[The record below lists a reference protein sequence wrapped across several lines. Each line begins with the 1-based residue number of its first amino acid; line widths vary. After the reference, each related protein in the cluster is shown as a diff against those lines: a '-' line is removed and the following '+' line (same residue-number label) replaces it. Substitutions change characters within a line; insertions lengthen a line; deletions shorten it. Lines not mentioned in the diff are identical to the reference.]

1 MNDDVRV
8 LYLAGSGRTGSTI
21 VANIL
26 GQVDGYFA
34 VGELWNIWRRGI
46 MEARRCG
53 CGEPVVSCPVWS
65 SILESAFG
73 RRLERHEAEQLDA
86 LTHLYLRTRW
96 VRALRDARRNPSP
109 EGDAYRGA
117 LAALYGAIRD
127 VTGCRVIVDSS
138 KSPVYGALL
147 ATLRGVELHAVHL
160 LRDPRATAFSST
172 RVRTL
177 PDFGDARLMRRER
190 PYVAARR
197 WTKNHTLCGLLLP
210 AHAASFTRVRYEDFM
225 ARPGDEIAR
234 LVATTGVHAALPFT
248 DERTVRLAATHSV
261 SGNPGR
267 FTVGDVS
274 LRPDDEWRTAMRLSD
289 RATVTALTWP
299 LLLRHRYPLPGGR
312 PHTV

>member
-8 LYLAGSGRTGSTI
+8 LYLAGSSRTGSTI

-46 MEARRCG
+46 IEGRRCG
-53 CGEPVVSCPVWS
+53 CGEPVASCPEWDR
-65 SILESAFG
+65 ILQRAFG

-86 LTHLYLRTRW
+86 LTHQYLRTRW
-96 VRALRDARRNPSP
+96 VRALRDARRNPSLD
-109 EGDAYRGA
+109 GDAYRGA
-117 LAALYGAIRD
+117 LAALYRAVRD
-127 VTGCRVIVDSS
+127 ITGCSVIVDSS

-147 ATLRGVELHAVHL
+147 ATLPGVEVHAVHL
-160 LRDPRATAFSST
+160 LRDPRATAFSTT

-177 PDFGDARLMRRER
+177 PDFGDGRLMRRER

-197 WTKNHTLCGLLLP
+197 WTKNHTLCSWLLP
-210 AHAASFTRVRYEDFM
+210 AHAASFTRLRYEDFM
-225 ARPGDEIAR
+225 ARPAEATAR
-234 LVATTGVHAALPFT
+234 VVAATGVRAALPFT

-267 FTVGDVS
+267 FKIGDVT
-274 LRPDDEWRTAMRLSD
+274 LRLDDEWRDAMRLPD
-289 RATVTALTWP
+289 RATVTTLTWP
-299 LLLRHRYPLPGGR
+299 LLLRHRYPLRGGPPR
-312 PHTV
+312 EV